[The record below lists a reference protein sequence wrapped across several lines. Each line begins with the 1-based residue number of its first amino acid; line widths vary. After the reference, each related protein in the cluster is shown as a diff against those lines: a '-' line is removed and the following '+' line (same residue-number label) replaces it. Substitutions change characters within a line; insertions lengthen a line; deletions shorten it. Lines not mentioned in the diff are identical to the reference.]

1 VRYGLLDLAGC
12 QQCHAPL
19 TSFTVRERD
28 SEMPQALH
36 PAASRVPAGAGVG
49 PVAPA
54 SRPTPVHAA
63 LQRHAGPAGDPAR
76 NFSVEIDEG
85 LLVCA
90 GCGRWYPVIGQ
101 LPEILPDHLRDGQR
115 DLAWFDTVAASLP
128 ADLRDALSAF
138 TPGAKADGA
147 DAGAHYKSA
156 EMSIVS
162 KVTDPQFF
170 GPGYSVPFNMLN
182 PEFSLF
188 LVAVFG
194 TVVSVMRPR
203 RGDAILDSG
212 CGYAWTTEWLHRS
225 GLQAIGVDITRV
237 YLEIAVARMGA
248 ARPHL
253 IVADVENLP
262 LQPAC
267 VDAILAYESFHH
279 IPDRRRAMAGY
290 DRALRPGGRVVFAE
304 PNGQHEA
311 SAVAVDA
318 MEKYGILERGMELDD
333 VLGYAEGTGL
343 TRVEQVYVSRLS
355 AADAGREVSPGY
367 LEKRRLF
374 DANIFLISR
383 GGIEEKMA
391 VAHSRRDEIW
401 RAAKYHVKRAMGL
414 LPAAR

>member
-1 VRYGLLDLAGC
+1 MRYGLLDLAGC
-12 QQCHAPL
+12 QRCHAPL
-19 TSFTVRERD
+19 TSFVLRERD
-28 SEMPQALH
+28 SVMPQGLQ
-36 PAASRVPAGAGVG
+36 PDASRVPASTGAGPVG
-49 PVAPA
+49 TAGG
-54 SRPTPVHAA
+54 PTPLRSI
-63 LQRHAGPAGDPAR
+63 LQRHAGAPGDPSR
-76 NFSVEIDEG
+76 NFAVEIDEG
-85 LLVCA
+85 LLICA

-101 LPEILPDHLRDGQR
+101 LPEILPDHLRDAQR
-115 DLAWFDTVAASLP
+115 DLAWFRSIEMALP
-128 ADLRDALSAF
+128 PDLRDALGAF
-138 TPGAKADGA
+138 TPGAPADGA
-147 DAGAHYKSA
+147 DSGAHYKSA
-156 EMSIVS
+156 EMSIAS

-188 LVAVFG
+188 MVAVFG

-248 ARPHL
+248 SRPHL

-262 LQPAC
+262 LQTAC
-267 VDAILAYESFHH
+267 VDAVLAYESFHH
-279 IPDRRRAMAGY
+279 IPDRPRAMAGY

-304 PNGQHEA
+304 PDGQHES
-311 SAVAVDA
+311 SAVAVDT

-355 AADAGREVSPGY
+355 GADAGRELSPGY
-367 LEKRRLF
+367 LAKRRLF

-383 GGIEEKMA
+383 GGVAERLA
-391 VAHSRRDEIW
+391 VAHSRRTDIW
-401 RAAKYHVKRAMGL
+401 RAAKYHVKRALGL
-414 LPAAR
+414 LG